1 VYDAVLEKLAEELRA
16 GAFVI
21 DYRGNLAQKD
31 KFALVSKDSLRA
43 PVSWNPGQR
52 FYVFKK
58 VA

>member
-1 VYDAVLEKLAEELRA
+1 
-16 GAFVI
+16 VI
-21 DYRGNLAQKD
+21 DDRGNLAQKD